1 MCNFAIEY
9 PKSKDQMVSQL
20 RAAIESQTDGV
31 FQGDTSAGIFS
42 FSAKGFDL
50 AGNYTINGDTID
62 VNITDKPW
70 LISCSKIE
78 KEIRKYLELSY

>member
-9 PKSKDQMVSQL
+9 PRPKDEMVVQL
-20 RAAIESQTDGV
+20 KAAIESQTDGI
-31 FQGDTSAGIFS
+31 FQGDSSAGLFS

-50 AGNYTINGDTID
+50 AGNYTISGDTIA
-62 VNITDKPW
+62 VNITQKPW